1 MAILHLTG
9 LLTGIC
15 LLLNLGDA
23 AHRAHAF
30 LMNHSPYAPMAGFS
44 PFVIR
49 VAGLGVAAAGAT
61 MLVESLG

>member
-9 LLTGIC
+9 LLAAVC
-15 LLLNLGDA
+15 LLLNLADSG
-23 AHRAHAF
+23 HRTHAF
-30 LMNHSPYAPMAGFS
+30 LMNHSPHAPTAGFS

-49 VAGLGVAAAGAT
+49 AAGLGMAAAGAA